1 MNRSL
6 SLLMVF
12 CILFLTAC
20 KVSKPGDMESSIMKN
35 VERTVTIGDKD
46 KKNPVAS
53 SPDAIKEGGE
63 HFQHHCQICHG
74 LDGQN
79 TGVPF
84 AEKMDPPV
92 IALTSKDVQEYADG
106 QLKWIIENGIS
117 PSGVPAWNSK
127 A

>member
-12 CILFLTAC
+12 CILFLTAW

-46 KKNPVAS
+46 KKNPIAS

-74 LDGQN
+74 LDGHA

-84 AEKMDPPV
+84 AAQMSPPV
-92 IALTSKDVQEYADG
+92 PDLGAKHPQQSTHTHLPCIVL
-106 QLKWIIENGIS
+106 NNIS
-117 PSGVPAWNSK
+117 PPRLP
-127 A
+127 